1 MATTGSLKQL
11 SHTTDTLSN
20 SQTGDNS
27 SGLGGTSPLGK
38 PPGTSE
44 LAHIPSVQRF
54 PGMIDLLEPPHS
66 LDDLDLKQNMV
77 TDILLR
83 LTYNE
88 GEVSVSRAE
97 EVMKLPYRVMDEV
110 LAWLQQEH
118 MIEVAKAVGSLG
130 RRGYVYSLTDTGRAR
145 AKEALERTLYVGPAP
160 VPLEKYTQSVMR
172 QATIQRLTRNDVQ
185 QALSHLILPQDFDRK
200 IGPAVNAG
208 SSIFLYGPPGNG
220 KTTISEAIAEL
231 LGGGAP
237 IWIPYAIT
245 IGGAVIQIYDSLIH
259 KISDEERGHAD
270 HRWGLFQRP
279 SVMVGGELTMDHLEL
294 RYEETAKFYE
304 GPLQMKANGGM
315 FLIDDF
321 GRQHISPTDLL
332 NRWIV
337 PLETRIDFLRLNSGQ
352 TFEIPFK
359 QLLVFS
365 TNLDPEDLV
374 DGAFL
379 RRIQLKVGVFG
390 PDEKMFYQ
398 IFVSQAKALGFPDID
413 RESFLYL
420 IREWYHKTGKPLQ
433 SVHPRDVLKAVKLL
447 CEYAGEPI
455 HMTPT
460 LIEEACNGY
469 FVKAKSGEI
478 L

>member
-11 SHTTDTLSN
+11 SNTATLSR
-20 SQTGDNS
+20 TRS
-27 SGLGGTSPLGK
+27 STDSLK
-38 PPGTSE
+38 PGTGS
-44 LAHIPSVQRF
+44 LNSAGMTAPTILRF
-54 PGMIDLLEPPHS
+54 EGMAELLEPPAS
-66 LDDLDLKQNMV
+66 LDDLDIKQNMV
-77 TDILLR
+77 IDIMLR

-97 EVMKLPYRVMDEV
+97 EIMKLPYRVVDE
-110 LAWLQQEH
+110 LLQWLQQEH
-118 MIEVAKAVGSLG
+118 MVEVAKAVGSLG
-130 RRGYVYSLTDTGRAR
+130 RRGYVYTLTDLGRQR
-145 AKEALERTLYVGPAP
+145 AKEALDRTLYVGPTP
-160 VPLEKYTQSVMR
+160 VPLEKYTQSVLN
-172 QATIQRLTRNDVQ
+172 QATIRRLTRGEVQ
-185 QALSHLILPQDFDRK
+185 DALRHLILPKDFDRK

-231 LGGGAP
+231 LGNGEP
-237 IWIPYAIT
+237 IWIPFAIT
-245 IGGAVIQIYDSLIH
+245 IGGAIIQIYDSLIH
-259 KISDEERGHAD
+259 KINEDDRGAAD
-270 HRWGLFQRP
+270 KRWGLFQRP
-279 SVMVGGELTMDHLEL
+279 SVMVGGELTMEHLEL
-294 RYEETAKFYE
+294 RYEPTARFYE
-304 GPLQMKANGGM
+304 APLQLKANGGM

-321 GRQHISPTDLL
+321 GRQMISPSELL

-379 RRIQLKVGVFG
+379 RRIQIKVGVFG
-390 PDEKMFYQ
+390 PDEKMFFQ
-398 IFVSQAKALGFPDID
+398 IFSNQAQALGFPEVD
-413 RESFLYL
+413 RDSFLYL
-420 IREWYHKTGKPLQ
+420 LNEWYRKTGKPLQ
-433 SVHPRDVLKAVKLL
+433 SVHPRDVLKTVKLI

-455 HMTPT
+455 RMNPS
-460 LIEEACNGY
+460 LIEEACNDY

>member
-1 MATTGSLKQL
+1 MATTGSLKHL
-11 SHTTDTLSN
+11 S
-20 SQTGDNS
+20 
-27 SGLGGTSPLGK
+27 GTSTMTQNKPVGSMLSKSGASRLGTGPLESLEVVK
-38 PPGTSE
+38 
-44 LAHIPSVQRF
+44 RF
-54 PGMIDLLEPPHS
+54 PGMAKLLEPPHS

-88 GEVSVSRAE
+88 GEVSVTRAE
-97 EVMKLPYRVMDEV
+97 AVMKLPYRVLDEL
-110 LAWLQQEH
+110 LAWMQQEH
-118 MIEVAKAVGSLG
+118 IVEVSKAVGSLG
-130 RRGYVYSLTDTGRAR
+130 RRGYVYSLTENGRER

-160 VPLEKYTQSVMR
+160 VPLNKYTQSVLL
-172 QATIQRLTRNDVQ
+172 QATIHKLSRTQVQ
-185 QALSHLILPQDFDRK
+185 QALSHLILPSDFDRK

-208 SSIFLYGPPGNG
+208 SSLFLYGPPGNG
-220 KTTISEAIAEL
+220 KTTISEAIGEL
-231 LGGGAP
+231 LGNGEP
-237 IWIPYAIT
+237 IWIPYAVAV
-245 IGGAVIQIYDSLIH
+245 GGAIIQIYDSLIH
-259 KISDEERGHAD
+259 KESSEERGDAD

-279 SVMVGGELTMDHLEL
+279 SVMVGGELTMEHLEL
-294 RYEETAKFYE
+294 RYEPVAKFYE
-304 GPLQMKANGGM
+304 SPLQMKANGGM

-321 GRQHISPTDLL
+321 GRQQISPSELL

-365 TNLDPEDLV
+365 TNLDPDDLV

-390 PDEKMFYQ
+390 PDEKMFFQ
-398 IFVSQAKALGFPDID
+398 IFVNQAETLGFPEVDKD
-413 RESFLYL
+413 SFLYFL
-420 IREWYHKTGKPLQ
+420 NEWYRKTGKPLQ
-433 SVHPRDVLKAVKLL
+433 SVHPRDILNAVKLL
-447 CEYAGEPI
+447 CEYADEPL
-455 HMTPT
+455 HMSPK

-478 L
+478 M

>member
-11 SHTTDTLSN
+11 S
-20 SQTGDNS
+20 
-27 SGLGGTSPLGK
+27 GTSSLSQQRSQGNGPSRGSTSRLGTGPLIGL
-38 PPGTSE
+38 E
-44 LAHIPSVQRF
+44 AVRRF
-54 PGMIDLLEPPHS
+54 PGIEEVLDPPNS
-66 LDDLDLKQNMV
+66 LDELDVKQNLI

-88 GEVSVSRAE
+88 GEVSVTRAE
-97 EVMKLPYRVMDEV
+97 EVMKLPYRVLDE
-110 LAWLQQEH
+110 LLSWMQQEH
-118 MIEVAKAVGSLG
+118 LVEVSKAVGSLG
-130 RRGYVYSLTDTGRAR
+130 RRGYVYSLTDSGRAR

-160 VPLEKYTQSVMR
+160 VPLEKYSKGVLLQAKIKQLSR
-172 QATIQRLTRNDVQ
+172 QQVQ
-185 QALSHLILPQDFDRK
+185 QALSHLILPKDFDRK

-208 SSIFLYGPPGNG
+208 SSLFLYGPPGNG
-220 KTTISEAIAEL
+220 KTTIAESIANL
-231 LGGGAP
+231 LGDGEP
-237 IWIPYAIT
+237 VWLPYAIT
-245 IGGAVIQIYDSLIH
+245 VGGAIIQIYDSLIH
-259 KISDEERGHAD
+259 TLSEEERGNAD
-270 HRWGLFQRP
+270 ARWGLFQRP

-294 RYEETAKFYE
+294 RYERVAKFYE
-304 GPLQMKANGGM
+304 APLQMKANTGM

-365 TNLDPEDLV
+365 TNLDPDDLV

-379 RRIQLKVGVFG
+379 RRIQIKVGVFG

-398 IFVSQAKALGFPDID
+398 IFVNQAQALGYPDVD
-413 RESFLYL
+413 KESFLYF
-420 IREWYHKTGKPLQ
+420 INEWFRKTGKPMQ
-433 SVHPRDVLKAVKLL
+433 SVHPRDILRAVKLL
-447 CEYAGEPI
+447 CEYANEPLR
-455 HMTPT
+455 MSPA

-478 L
+478 M

>member
-1 MATTGSLKQL
+1 MATSGSLKQL
-11 SHTTDTLSN
+11 SSSGAPSSQKQAGSSPTLGRASSPDR
-20 SQTGDNS
+20 SQT
-27 SGLGGTSPLGK
+27 SGLLM
-38 PPGTSE
+38 
-44 LAHIPSVQRF
+44 LPSVQRF
-54 PGMIDLLEPPHS
+54 QGIGALLEPPHS

-97 EVMKLPYRVMDEV
+97 EVMKLPFKVMDE
-110 LAWLQQEH
+110 LLSWMQQEH
-118 MIEVAKAVGSLG
+118 LVEVSKAVGSLG
-130 RRGYVYSLTDTGRAR
+130 RRGYVYSLTDTGRDR

-160 VPLEKYTQSVMR
+160 VPLEKYTQSVLL
-172 QATIQRLTRNDVQ
+172 QSKIQRLSRNEVQ
-185 QALSHLILPQDFDRK
+185 DALNHLILPENFDRK

-208 SSIFLYGPPGNG
+208 SSLFIYGPPGNG
-220 KTTISEAIAEL
+220 KTTIAEAIAEL
-231 LGGGAP
+231 LGNGEP

-245 IGGAVIQIYDSLIH
+245 IGGSIIQIFDSLIH
-259 KISDEERGHAD
+259 KHSDEDRGEAD
-270 HRWGLFQRP
+270 RRWDLFQRP

-294 RYEETAKFYE
+294 RYEETAKYYE

-337 PLETRIDFLRLNSGQ
+337 PLETEIDFMRLNTGQ
-352 TFEIPFK
+352 TFEIPFR

-398 IFVSQAKALGFPDID
+398 IFASQAQDLGFPDID
-413 RESFLYL
+413 RETFLYL
-420 IREWYHKTGKPLQ
+420 INEWYRKTGKPLQ
-433 SVHPRDVLKAVKLL
+433 AVHPRDLLKAVRLL
-447 CEYAGEPI
+447 CEYAGEPVR
-455 HMTPT
+455 MTPE
-460 LIEEACNGY
+460 LIDEACSGY

-478 L
+478 M

>member
-1 MATTGSLKQL
+1 VATTGSLKQL
-11 SHTTDTLSN
+11 SSTGTLSQNKLSSVGSGSLKTDTGSLSA
-20 SQTGDNS
+20 S
-27 SGLGGTSPLGK
+27 LK
-38 PPGTSE
+38 V
-44 LAHIPSVQRF
+44 PSVQRF
-54 PGMIDLLEPPHS
+54 EGMAELLEPPAS
-66 LDDLDLKQNMV
+66 LDDMDLKQNMI
-77 TDILLR
+77 TDIMLR

-97 EVMKLPYRVMDEV
+97 EVMKLPYRVMDE
-110 LAWLQQEH
+110 LLQWLQQEH
-118 MIEVAKAVGSLG
+118 LVEVAKAVGSLG
-130 RRGYVYSLTDTGRAR
+130 RRGYVYTLTDAGRAR

-160 VPLEKYTQSVMR
+160 IPLEKYSESILLQS
-172 QATIQRLTRNDVQ
+172 TIQRLSPAQVQ
-185 QALSHLILPQDFDRK
+185 GALTHLILPKDFDRK

-220 KTTISEAIAEL
+220 KTTIAQAIAEL
-231 LGGGAP
+231 LGNGEP
-237 IWIPYAIT
+237 IWIPYAVT
-245 IGGAVIQIYDSLIH
+245 IGGSIIQIYDSLIH
-259 KISDEERGHAD
+259 KYSNEDRGGAD
-270 HRWGLFQRP
+270 KRWGLLQRP

-294 RYEETAKFYE
+294 RYEAVAKFYE
-304 GPLQMKANGGM
+304 APLQMKANGGM

-365 TNLDPEDLV
+365 TNLDPEALV

-390 PDEKMFYQ
+390 PDEKMFFQ
-398 IFVSQAKALGFPDID
+398 IFCNQAKALGFPDVD
-413 RESFLYL
+413 KDSFIYL
-420 IREWYHKTGKPLQ
+420 INEWYRKTGKPLQ
-433 SVHPRDVLKAVKLL
+433 SVHPRDVLSAVKLL
-447 CEYAGEPI
+447 CEYASEPV
-455 HMTPT
+455 HMTPA

-469 FVKAKSGEI
+469 FVKAKSGQI

>member
-11 SHTTDTLSN
+11 SSTGALSQQRQSINSAGVTGTTSLRAGT
-20 SQTGDNS
+20 
-27 SGLGGTSPLGK
+27 SGL
-38 PPGTSE
+38 E
-44 LAHIPSVQRF
+44 VPSIKRF
-54 PGMIDLLEPPHS
+54 EGMAELLEPPHA
-66 LDDLDLKQNMV
+66 LDELDIKQNMI

-97 EVMKLPYRVMDEV
+97 EIMKLPYKVLDE
-110 LAWLQQEH
+110 LLSWMQQEH
-118 MIEVAKAVGSLG
+118 LVEVSKAVGSLG

-160 VPLEKYTQSVMR
+160 VPLEKYTQAVLA
-172 QATIQRLTRNDVQ
+172 QATIKRLSRKEVQ
-185 QALSHLILPQDFDRK
+185 QALSHLILPKDFDRK

-220 KTTISEAIAEL
+220 KTTISEAIAQL
-231 LGGGAP
+231 LGGGEP
-237 IWIPYAIT
+237 IWIPYSVT
-245 IGGAVIQIYDSLIH
+245 VGGAIIQIYDSLIH
-259 KISDEERGHAD
+259 KHSEEERGGAD

-279 SVMVGGELTMDHLEL
+279 SVMVGGELTMEHLEL

-304 GPLQMKANGGM
+304 APLQMKANGGM

-321 GRQHISPTDLL
+321 GRQQITPAELL

-379 RRIQLKVGVFG
+379 RRIQIKVGVFG

-398 IFVSQAKALGFPDID
+398 IFANQAKALGFPDID
-413 RESFLYL
+413 RESFLYF
-420 IREWYHKTGKPLQ
+420 INEWYRKTGKPLQ
-433 SVHPRDVLKAVKLL
+433 SVHPRDILKTVKLI
-447 CEYAGEPI
+447 CEYSGEPI
-455 HMTPT
+455 RMTPQ

>member
-11 SHTTDTLSN
+11 SNTSTLSQ
-20 SQTGDNS
+20 SQSSTGS
-27 SGLGGTSPLGK
+27 LT
-38 PPGTSE
+38 PGTGS
-44 LAHIPSVQRF
+44 LNSAGMKVPTITRF
-54 PGMIDLLEPPHS
+54 DGMPELLEAPAS
-66 LDDLDLKQNMV
+66 LDDLDIKQNV
-77 TDILLR
+77 VIDIMLR

-97 EVMKLPYRVMDEV
+97 EIMKLPYRVVDEM
-110 LAWLQQEH
+110 LQWLQQEH
-118 MIEVAKAVGSLG
+118 MVEVAKAVGSLG
-130 RRGYVYSLTDTGRAR
+130 RRGYVYTLTDTGRAR

-160 VPLEKYTQSVMR
+160 VPIEKYYQSVLN
-172 QATIQRLTRNDVQ
+172 QASIRRLTRREVQ
-185 QALSHLILPQDFDRK
+185 HALSHLILPKDFDRK

-231 LGGGAP
+231 LGNGEP
-237 IWIPYAIT
+237 IWIPFSVSV
-245 IGGAVIQIYDSLIH
+245 GGSVIQIYDSLIH
-259 KISDEERGHAD
+259 NMSDDERGASD
-270 HRWGLFQRP
+270 KRWGLFQRP
-279 SVMVGGELTMDHLEL
+279 SVMVGGELTMEHLEL
-294 RYEETAKFYE
+294 RYEPTAKFYE
-304 GPLQMKANGGM
+304 APLQMKANGGM

-321 GRQHISPTDLL
+321 GRQMITPSELL

-379 RRIQLKVGVFG
+379 RRIQIKVGVFG

-398 IFVSQAKALGFPDID
+398 IFSSQSQALGFPEVD
-413 RESFLYL
+413 RDSFLYL
-420 IREWYHKTGKPLQ
+420 LNEWYRKTGKPLQ
-433 SVHPRDVLKAVKLL
+433 SVHPRDVLKTVKLI
-447 CEYAGEPI
+447 CEYANEPI
-455 HMTPT
+455 RMTPE
-460 LIEEACNGY
+460 LIEEACNDY

>member
-1 MATTGSLKQL
+1 VASTGTLKQL
-11 SHTTDTLSN
+11 SSTGSLSQNKVAGPGSGPLKHDTGSLSA
-20 SQTGDNS
+20 
-27 SGLGGTSPLGK
+27 GLK
-38 PPGTSE
+38 
-44 LAHIPSVQRF
+44 IPSVQRF
-54 PGMIDLLEPPHS
+54 EGMAELLEPPHS
-66 LDDLDLKQNMV
+66 LDDMDLKQNMV
-77 TDILLR
+77 TDIMLR

-97 EVMKLPYRVMDEV
+97 EVMKLPYRVMDE
-110 LAWLQQEH
+110 LLQWLQQEH
-118 MIEVAKAVGSLG
+118 LVEVAKAVGSLG
-130 RRGYVYSLTDTGRAR
+130 RRGYVYTLTESGRER

-160 VPLEKYTQSVMR
+160 VPIEKYNKSVLL
-172 QATIQRLTRNDVQ
+172 QATIERLSRAQVQ
-185 QALSHLILPQDFDRK
+185 SALGHLILPKDFDRR

-208 SSIFLYGPPGNG
+208 TSIFLYGPPGNG
-220 KTTISEAIAEL
+220 KTTIAQAVADL
-231 LGGGAP
+231 MGGGEP
-237 IWIPYAIT
+237 IWVPYAVT
-245 IGGAVIQIYDSLIH
+245 VGGSVIQIYDSLIH
-259 KISDEERGHAD
+259 KFSDEDRGTAD
-270 HRWGLFQRP
+270 KRWGLIQRP

-294 RYEETAKFYE
+294 RYEAVAKFYE

-365 TNLDPEDLV
+365 TNLDPEQLV

-390 PDEKMFYQ
+390 PDEKMFFQ
-398 IFVSQAKALGFPDID
+398 IFSNQAKALGFPEVD

-420 IREWYHKTGKPLQ
+420 INEWYRKTGKPLQ
-433 SVHPRDVLKAVKLL
+433 SVHPRDILKAVKIL
-447 CEYAGEPI
+447 CEYSGEPV
-455 HMTPT
+455 HMSPA

-469 FVKAKSGEI
+469 FVKAKNGQI

>member
-1 MATTGSLKQL
+1 MA
-11 SHTTDTLSN
+11 
-20 SQTGDNS
+20 
-27 SGLGGTSPLGK
+27 
-38 PPGTSE
+38 E
-44 LAHIPSVQRF
+44 
-54 PGMIDLLEPPHS
+54 LLEPPHT
-66 LDDLDLKQNMV
+66 LDDLDVKQNMV

-88 GEVSVSRAE
+88 GEVSVTRAE
-97 EVMKLPYRVMDEV
+97 EIMKLPYRLLDDL
-110 LAWLQQEH
+110 LAWMQQEH
-118 MIEVAKAVGSLG
+118 MIEVSKAVGSLG
-130 RRGYVYSLTDTGRAR
+130 RRGYVYSLTDMGRNR
-145 AKEALERTLYVGPAP
+145 AKEALERTLYVGPVP
-160 VPLEKYTQSVMR
+160 IPLEKYTQSVLR
-172 QATIQRLTRNDVQ
+172 QATIHRLTRAEVQ
-185 QALSHLILPQDFDRK
+185 KALNHLILPADFDRK

-208 SSIFLYGPPGNG
+208 SSLFLYGPPGNG
-220 KTTISEAIAEL
+220 KTTIAEAIAKL

-245 IGGAVIQIYDSLIH
+245 IGGAIIQIYDSLIH
-259 KISDEERGHAD
+259 KISEEDRGGAD
-270 HRWGLFQRP
+270 ARWGLFQRP

-294 RYEETAKFYE
+294 RYEAVAKYYE

-321 GRQHISPTDLL
+321 GRQHISPTELL

-337 PLETRIDFLRLNSGQ
+337 PLETRIDFLRLNSGM

-365 TNLDPEDLV
+365 TNLDPEALV

-379 RRIQLKVGVFG
+379 RRIQIKVGVFG

-398 IFVSQAKALGFPDID
+398 IFVNQAKVLGFPDVD
-413 RESFLYL
+413 KDSFVYFLN
-420 IREWYHKTGKPLQ
+420 EWYRKTGKPLQ
-433 SVHPRDVLKAVKLL
+433 SVHPRDILKAVKLL
-447 CEYAGEPI
+447 CEYAGEPPR
-455 HMTPT
+455 MSPT

-469 FVKAKSGEI
+469 FVKAKSGQI